1 MAAFDGRPLSG
12 LFRERA
18 QAADRLKQA
27 QGRAERLVLEHN
39 EAIREADHAA
49 TSHGRERARATAARK
64 GAEGARA
71 RAEVEQFSRDLHETE
86 TKIADLI
93 MAMWAAT
100 QSLMS
105 ANTVRQVGEHLDTI
119 SRQLQSVEER
129 VAPIS
134 PALSALA
141 AVLRE
146 QAQSAHAPPSGVRA
160 EFGAIRSALDR
171 QDGDIDAVMSATGK
185 AADALAQIRQ
195 EVGHQSRILH
205 TLGGRLNGEAGPS
218 IRRHGPIVKM
228 GWRPGAPMN
237 GPRSPRLTEET
248 LDRLPEKVTVLLF
261 ASEPR
266 DQPRPD
272 LDMEIREITASI
284 DEAKFGDRIAL
295 RPWLATQAYDVIP
308 NFNRHKPQMVQF
320 SGHGTADG
328 VLMMGPRDRSEPNAT
343 QPKLILVL
351 GVSLRGVLAGG
362 RHDRGLWQTMAR

>member
-1 MAAFDGRPLSG
+1 MLRRPESGRS
-12 LFRERA
+12 
-18 QAADRLKQA
+18 
-27 QGRAERLVLEHN
+27 
-39 EAIREADHAA
+39 
-49 TSHGRERARATAARK
+49 SARCR
-64 GAEGARA
+64 R
-71 RAEVEQFSRDLHETE
+71 
-86 TKIADLI
+86 
-93 MAMWAAT
+93 
-100 QSLMS
+100 
-105 ANTVRQVGEHLDTI
+105 
-119 SRQLQSVEER
+119 
-129 VAPIS
+129 
-134 PALSALA
+134 
-141 AVLRE
+141 
-146 QAQSAHAPPSGVRA
+146 
-160 EFGAIRSALDR
+160 ALDQ
-171 QDGDIDAVMSATGK
+171 QDGDIDAVMLNRKSGRCSG
-185 AADALAQIRQ
+185 ADPAGS
-195 EVGHQSRILH
+195 GHQSRILH

-343 QPKLILVL
+343 QPKLILVS
-351 GVSLRGVLAGG
+351 GCVAPWCSGWWPA
-362 RHDRGLWQTMAR
+362 